1 MRIPLHLRFRHI
13 SRSTDEQQLA
23 KTVFHLTGL
32 YPKRLSLFKAALTH
46 SSMASRS
53 KDRVPHNERLE
64 FLGDAVIDL
73 VMADLLFRKYPNRDE
88 GFLTEMRAKAV
99 STKNHSSLSQ
109 RMGLAQQ
116 LQFDAIHQKTQLTVS
131 MQADVYEAFIAAIY
145 LDRGYDA
152 VHQFISQKII
162 GHYIDFDELERVD
175 ENYKS
180 RLFEWAQRNNKQVS
194 FELVKIQHAGAKKHF
209 TLALCLDG
217 ISVAE
222 GMDFSKKEAEQN
234 ACMRYLK
241 AEGIIE

>member
-1 MRIPLHLRFRHI
+1 MRIPLFLRIRHL
-13 SRSTDEQQLA
+13 SRSKDDQQLS
-23 KTVFHLTGL
+23 KTVLHLTGL
-32 YPKRLSLFKAALTH
+32 YPKRISVFRAALTH
-46 SSMASRS
+46 SSMASRA
-53 KDRVPHNERLE
+53 KDRIPHNERLE

-99 STKNHSSLSQ
+99 STKNHSALSL
-109 RMGLAQQ
+109 RMGLAQ
-116 LQFDAIHQKTQLTVS
+116 LLKFDSVHQKTQLTAS

-145 LDRGYDA
+145 LDRGYQA
-152 VHQFISQKII
+152 VHRFISKKII
-162 GHYIDFDELERVD
+162 GHYIDFDELEQLD

-180 RLFEWAQRNNKQVS
+180 RLYEWAQRNNKQVS

-217 ISVAE
+217 VAVAE
-222 GMDFSKKEAEQN
+222 GMEFSKKEAEQN
-234 ACMRYLK
+234 ACMRFLK